1 MIACPKCQRPIPE
14 ADVNVGT
21 DVAFCRACQI
31 PHSLARLVQA
41 GELAAVDL
49 GRLPAGVWRR
59 RDGQGW
65 ILGAS
70 SRSWSMALGALAFG
84 LFWNG
89 IVSVFVLIV
98 VASTLSHLGV
108 PLPDWFPAPEMNG
121 EPMGVGMTIFL
132 WIFLTPFIAVGLGM
146 VAAFLAGVA
155 GKTEIQIRRGRGSVF
170 TGVGVLGLRQR
181 FNPESVV
188 EVRLESRGRRDW
200 EGDPNARVQIV
211 VEEAGGRRI
220 RFGSSLP
227 EERRRLLAA
236 ALHHELNALVPKPR

>member
-1 MIACPKCQRPIPE
+1 MIVCPKCQRPIPE

-31 PHSLARLVQA
+31 PHSLARLAQA
-41 GELAAVDL
+41 GELASVDL

-89 IVSVFVLIV
+89 IVSIFVLLA

-108 PLPDWFPAPEMNG
+108 NIPDWFPAPKMNG

-132 WIFLTPFIAVGLGM
+132 WIFLMPFMAVGFGM

-155 GKTEIQIRRGRGSVF
+155 GKTEIQIRRGRAAVF

-188 EVRLESRGRRDW
+188 EVRLESRGGGGRN
-200 EGDPNARVQIV
+200 GDSESRVQIV
-211 VEEAGGRRI
+211 VEETGGRRI

-227 EERRRLLAA
+227 EERRRVLAA
-236 ALHHELNALVPKPR
+236 ALRRELEALVPKPR